1 MATRVGQA
9 PRDCACDD
17 AGVTVFDQLLDVQ
30 VLDIRLQQLRHRR
43 SSLPE
48 IAALHT
54 NAEAANS
61 LAATRAD
68 VDSAIGDLVRRQ
80 HLLEDE
86 IAQVVAKAEGHEAN
100 LYSGSVT
107 NPRELQALQD
117 DSEALRRR
125 QRELEDRDLELMEE
139 LEPLNARLDE
149 LAVAASALDA
159 EAAGLRESAA
169 QATSEIDAEV
179 ADVESQ
185 RNTLVASVEPG
196 LLAEYDQLRQQLGG
210 VAIARLEGNV
220 CGGCHL
226 SLSAA
231 EVDRIRKLG
240 PDERVLC
247 EECGRLLVR

>member
-1 MATRVGQA
+1 MRTWAGQA
-9 PRDCACDD
+9 PRDRAWDD

-30 VLDIRLQQLRHRR
+30 ALDVRLQQLRHRR

-48 IAALHT
+48 IAALQT
-54 NAEAANS
+54 NAEAAS
-61 LAATRAD
+61 ALAATRAD
-68 VDSAIGDLVRRQ
+68 VDAAIADLVRRQ

-86 IAQVVAKAEGHEAN
+86 IALVVAKAEGHEAN

-159 EAAGLRESAA
+159 EAASLRESAA

-179 ADVESQ
+179 SDAQSQ
-185 RNTLVASVEPG
+185 RNTLAAAVEPG
-196 LLAEYDQLRQQLGG
+196 LLADYDQLRQQLGG

-240 PDERVLC
+240 PDERALC